1 MGERKLNIKLDV
13 AGKTYEMQID
23 PRNEEVYRLAAREIN
38 NRLARA
44 QRSHVDGFA
53 MQDYLA
59 VVAVDLMIS
68 NIRLERKND
77 VEEGDLVALKEL
89 SQSLSRY
96 LENQQ

>member
-1 MGERKLNIKLDV
+1 MDARRLDIKLDI
-13 AGKTYEMQID
+13 AGKTYEMKID

-38 NRLARA
+38 SRLTRA

-77 VEEGDLVALKEL
+77 VEESDLAALKEL
-89 SQSLSRY
+89 SQKLGRH
-96 LENQQ
+96 LENQR